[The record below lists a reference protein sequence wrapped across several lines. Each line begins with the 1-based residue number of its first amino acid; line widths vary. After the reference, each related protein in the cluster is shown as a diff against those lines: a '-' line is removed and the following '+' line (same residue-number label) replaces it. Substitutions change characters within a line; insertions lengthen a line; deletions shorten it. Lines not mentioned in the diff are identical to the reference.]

1 MNSTFQTRWVPAV
14 STGPVTPSPR
24 TARGTRSIHHVF
36 RESLTS
42 PSSFQSC
49 ILTRDTD
56 HAGLDQSSLWSPRR
70 LAVIAGAVIVAAG
83 LGWAGFAIW
92 QFYDEV
98 ARLTTFAQ
106 SAAV

>member
-1 MNSTFQTRWVPAV
+1 MNATFQTRWVPAV
-14 STGPVTPSPR
+14 STGPVTPSLR
-24 TARGTRSIHHVF
+24 TAQGVRSIPQVF
-36 RESLTS
+36 RERLTS
-42 PSSFQSC
+42 PADFQSR

-56 HAGLDQSSLWSPRR
+56 HAGLDQNSLWSPRR
-70 LAVIAGAVIVAAG
+70 LAVIVGAVIAAAG

-92 QFYDEV
+92 QFYDAV